1 VLPFELRQKSRLRA
15 RLASGLEVGLFLE
28 RGIVLRGGDLLL
40 ADDGT
45 VIEVVAALETVSTVR
60 DSDATRLAR
69 AGYHLGNR
77 HVPVEIG
84 SGWLR
89 YGHDHVLDD
98 MVRGLGLNVV
108 VESAPFEPEAG
119 AYGHS
124 HSHGHADGDSP
135 RQDHTHEHGHSHDA
149 GPHRGHTHEHG
160 SHDADRHRGHTHEHV
175 HSHDADHHS
184 RHTYEHDHSHAAAPH
199 SHDAGHAPGRGFGV
213 LLDRKHDDHKH

>member
-1 VLPFELRQKSRLRA
+1 MLTVRQRLNASVSAAASPATEKLVLPFELRQKSRLRA

-28 RGIVLRGGDLLL
+28 RGVVLRGGDLLL

-45 VIEVVAALETVSTVR
+45 VIEVVAALETVSTLR

-98 MVRGLGLNVV
+98 MVRGLGLSVV
-108 VESAPFEPEAG
+108 VEEAPFEPEAG

-124 HSHGHADGDSP
+124 HSP
-135 RQDHTHEHGHSHDA
+135 GHSHD
-149 GPHRGHTHEHG
+149 G
-160 SHDADRHRGHTHEHV
+160 DR
-175 HSHDADHHS
+175 
-184 RHTYEHDHSHAAAPH
+184 
-199 SHDAGHAPGRGFGV
+199 
-213 LLDRKHDDHKH
+213 